1 MKTLTSPFFWL
12 VLIVVGVTA
21 FVPIALDAPA
31 LREDL
36 FSILMLVVLAS
47 SVNMIMGYTGYVSF
61 GNIVFF
67 GLGGYFSFFLM
78 QTYQM
83 HFVLAA
89 LLGAVSTAL
98 LAFLIGTPVLRL
110 RGAYFALA
118 TIGVNEAVRAFVNNF
133 DPFGGAIGMFFN
145 FSVYDAYGGAKAA
158 GQLAYVAMILVA
170 LATIATSF
178 LIKKSKF
185 GLGLLAIREDQDA
198 AQVLGIDP
206 ARAKVITYTISSFF
220 PALAGA
226 AFFFKNGII
235 EPGIAFDLQRS
246 IESLVMVMLGGYG
259 TVTGPIVGALLYER
273 LRSLLIMLPPVTL
286 AGVTLNFSQLHLF
299 IAGALL
305 LLIVLFVTAGV
316 IGWLRNRVPALRR
329 YLE

>member
-1 MKTLTSPFFWL
+1 MKTLSSPFFWIVL
-12 VLIVVGVTA
+12 VVVGA
-21 FVPIALDAPA
+21 ISLLPIILDSPA
-31 LREDL
+31 MREDA

-47 SVNMIMGYTGYVSF
+47 SVNIIMGYTGYVSF
-61 GNIVFF
+61 GHIVFF
-67 GLGGYFSFFLM
+67 GLGGYFAFYLM

-89 LLGAVSTAL
+89 VIGAVGTSV
-98 LAFLIGTPVLRL
+98 LAFLIGVPVLRL

-118 TIGVNEAVRAFVNNF
+118 TIGVNEAVRSFVNNF

-145 FSVYDAYGGAKAA
+145 FSVYDAYGGAKNA
-158 GQLAYVAMILVA
+158 GQLAYYAM
-170 LATIATSF
+170 LATALLAIAASF

-206 ARAKVITYTISSFF
+206 ARAKVITYTISAFF

-226 AFFFKNGII
+226 MFFFKNGII

-273 LRSLLIMLPPVTL
+273 LRSFLITIPPVDL
-286 AGVTLNFSQLHLF
+286 AGVSLNFSQLHLF

-305 LLIVLFVTAGV
+305 LIIVLFVTAGV
-316 IGWLRNRVPALRR
+316 IGWLRNRVPTLRR